1 MPCAAR
7 RPRLRLGVAR
17 LIHYLATTPEGA
29 VDRPISDVY
38 WRRLARFGNRRKG
51 ETPMLRRFRF
61 PLRFC
66 AHASTTS
73 GSYGL
78 ANGRCHRGTL
88 EETMRVVPTVALF
101 LVIFGPGCGG
111 DKSPAAPTPAA
122 SAVPACQTNHT
133 GTVTF
138 TNNTGFTI
146 YVLWNGAAIQTLE
159 PGRTSPEIPVV
170 ADGTQYALDYT
181 LVGTSPPL
189 HPCNSLMVT
198 PRQCEK
204 NAYASCSFR

>member
-1 MPCAAR
+1 
-7 RPRLRLGVAR
+7 
-17 LIHYLATTPEGA
+17 
-29 VDRPISDVY
+29 
-38 WRRLARFGNRRKG
+38 
-51 ETPMLRRFRF
+51 
-61 PLRFC
+61 
-66 AHASTTS
+66 
-73 GSYGL
+73 
-78 ANGRCHRGTL
+78 
-88 EETMRVVPTVALF
+88 MRVVPTAALI
-101 LVIFGPGCGG
+101 LVMLAPGCGG

-146 YVLWNGAAIQTLE
+146 NVLWNGAAIQTLE